1 MRLGRSDGQVTVLA
15 DGTTV
20 RLRPLG
26 RGEHDLVADFFAGLS
41 AQSRRRR
48 FLQEMPRLPEPMLR
62 YLVDVDSRRHV
73 ALVAQVDGQ
82 TAGIARFVA
91 LPDQPGAAEVAVTVT
106 DRYQGRGI
114 GGLLVDALRPLA
126 DQAGVGSFVY
136 LVDPIN
142 RPMLRLLRRRGVA
155 LRLHRGLIEGRQSL
169 TGLGQ
174 VMVSANR
181 LAAGGRRELAVTP
194 VTTQPSQDRAK
205 L

>member
-1 MRLGRSDGQVTVLA
+1 MRPGHSSGQVTILA

-20 RLRPLG
+20 RLRLLS
-26 RGEHDLVADFFAGLS
+26 RGDRDLVAGFFAGLS

-48 FLQEMPRLPEPMLR
+48 FLQAMPRLPEPLLR
-62 YLVDVDSRRHV
+62 YLVDVDGHRHV

-106 DRYQGRGI
+106 DRFQGRGI

-136 LVDPIN
+136 LVDPTN

-155 LRLHRGLIEGRQSL
+155 LRLRAGLVEGYQSL

-174 VMVSANR
+174 FVASANR
-181 LAAGGRRELAVTP
+181 LAAGGQRDSAVTP
-194 VTTQPSQDRAK
+194 ATTHPSQGRAR

>member
-1 MRLGRSDGQVTVLA
+1 MRLGRSDGQVTVLT

-26 RGEHDLVADFFAGLS
+26 RGERDLVADFFAGLS

-62 YLVDVDSRRHV
+62 YLVDVDGHRHV

-91 LPDQPGAAEVAVTVT
+91 LPDQPDAAEVAVTVA

-155 LRLHRGLIEGRQSL
+155 LRLRGGLVEGHQSL
-169 TGLGQ
+169 AGLGQ
-174 VMVSANR
+174 LMV
-181 LAAGGRRELAVTP
+181 AAFVWSSNASSGWRTRSRPGGRTG
-194 VTTQPSQDRAK
+194 
-205 L
+205 

>member
-1 MRLGRSDGQVTVLA
+1 MRPGHSAGQVTILA

-20 RLRPLG
+20 RLRPLS
-26 RGEHDLVADFFAGLS
+26 RGDRDLVAGFFAGLS

-48 FLQEMPRLPEPMLR
+48 FLQAMPRLPERMLQ
-62 YLVDVDSRRHV
+62 YLVDVDGHRHV

-126 DQAGVGSFVY
+126 DQAGVGSFIY
-136 LVDPIN
+136 LVDPTN

-155 LRLHRGLIEGRQSL
+155 LHLRGGLVEGRQAL

-174 VMVSANR
+174 LNHALPHPR
-181 LAAGGRRELAVTP
+181 GRNLR
-194 VTTQPSQDRAK
+194 
-205 L
+205 